1 MAGSTDWSST
11 ATTARPEGRGGH
23 GTGFQDRGG
32 TIFVDIPT
40 TRHRRTTGVGPV
52 PRPRSEMPQLGP
64 LEIAVVL
71 LIALLVF
78 GPNRLPELAKQV
90 GGALRELKKIQQN
103 IRADLQD
110 MMHDESDGADPPP
123 TLPPKADGADGAG
136 SGDAIAALDAGSGSN
151 GDSAAAPDAPR
162 EPAHPLP
169 PPPESD

>member
-1 MAGSTDWSST
+1 
-11 ATTARPEGRGGH
+11 
-23 GTGFQDRGG
+23 
-32 TIFVDIPT
+32 
-40 TRHRRTTGVGPV
+40 
-52 PRPRSEMPQLGP
+52 MPQLGP

-103 IRADLQD
+103 IRADLHD
-110 MMHDESDGADPPP
+110 MMHDESDGAEPPP
-123 TLPPKADGADGAG
+123 TLPPKADGADGADGAG